1 MRRPQTSPEFHQLFL
16 EGSLALAELEHQGMR
31 IDKLYLDEAIV
42 TTGKKIRRMEQ
53 ELREDKDV
61 FPVWQRTYGE
71 KLNFGSRDQLAKV
84 LFGEMKYSARGT
96 TKGDRRESTSKKTL
110 ELIDQP
116 FVKKYIKLEEFTKA
130 RSTYLVGLR
139 RESVERDGYWWVHPS
154 FNLNTVITM
163 RSSSNGPN
171 VQNQP
176 KLNTD
181 IAELVRRCFIARKG
195 MYFVEPDFSQHEVRI
210 GQIITG
216 DKELKRYLED
226 PESDMHRDQ
235 SRAVFIIP
243 EDEEVEKKAVRSW
256 IKNDFVFATFY
267 GSAAVNCARN
277 LWDDID
283 LFNMRTI
290 SGVPMKKHLA
300 KKGITELGDCDYKAE
315 PGPHTF
321 AHHVKKCQA
330 NLWRRFRGYDQWR
343 TSMYEDYQRRGYTK
357 TQTGFVFDGIA
368 SKNEVA
374 NLDPQG
380 SAFHC
385 LVWVLIRVIRKLK
398 KYKMKSVLIA
408 EIHDSI
414 PSNSPPKELN
424 DFLDICYETMVVEL
438 PKAWRW
444 ITAPLGMG
452 VEIAPLGKS
461 WYDLEEW
468 VNKNGVW
475 QPKGK

>member
-31 IDKLYLDEAIV
+31 IDKLYLDEAII

-61 FPVWQRTYGE
+61 FPVWQRAYGE

-176 KLNTD
+176 KRNPD
-181 IAELVRRCFIARKG
+181 IAELVRRCFIARDG
-195 MYFVEPDFSQHEVRI
+195 TLFVEPDLSMHEVRVGGI
-210 GQIITG
+210 VTG
-216 DKELKRYLED
+216 DKELRRYIFD
-226 PESDMHRDQ
+226 PNSDMHRDQ
-235 SRAVFIIP
+235 SREVFLL
-243 EDEEVEKKAVRSW
+243 DEVPKDVRSW
-256 IKNDFVFATFY
+256 VKNDFVFATFY
-267 GSAAVNCARN
+267 GSAAANCARN

-283 LFNMRTI
+283 LFNLKTAE
-290 SGVPMKKHLA
+290 GVPLKKHLA
-300 KKGITELGDCDYKAE
+300 KKGSKELGDCDYKAE

-321 AHHVKKCQA
+321 VFHVKKCQA
-330 NLWRRFRGYDQWR
+330 NLWRRFKGYDDWR
-343 TSMYEDYQRRGYTK
+343 RQTFEQYQRQGWIQTK
-357 TQTGFVFDGIA
+357 TGFVFDGIG
-368 SKNEVA
+368 SKNEVC
-374 NLDPQG
+374 NYDIQG
-380 SAFHC
+380 SSFHC
-385 LVWVLIRVIRKLK
+385 LLWVLIRVLKKLK
-398 KYKMKSVLIA
+398 KYRMKSVVVA
-408 EIHDSI
+408 EIHDSL
-414 PSNSPPKELN
+414 PSNSPPKEVG
-424 DFLDICYETMVVEL
+424 DFLDICQETITEDL
-438 PKAWRW
+438 PRAWKW
-444 ITAPLGMG
+444 LTIPLAM
-452 VEIAPLGKS
+452 EAEAAPLGKS
-461 WYDLEEW
+461 WYDLEPW

-475 QPKGK
+475 QSKGK